1 MPLDDIQ
8 NAAIRK
14 IEELRSAGIDPY
26 PVKTGSVAAIGD
38 VCTAFVEER
47 LSDDVT
53 VAGRLTARREH
64 GKLAF
69 GDIRDDTGKIQL
81 FIRFNEIDEQVRFV
95 FGMLDLGD
103 WIRVSGPVM
112 RTKRGEISIAVKDLV
127 LLSKSIRPF
136 PDKWKGISDREL
148 RYRQRYVDLMMNQST
163 GEIFKTRAT
172 ILRSLRGTM
181 ERYDFLEVETP
192 VLQPIYG
199 GAHARP
205 FQTHHHVL
213 DEKLYLR
220 IALELNLKR
229 LLVGGMRRVYEI
241 GKCFRNEGMDRFHN
255 PEFQLLEA
263 YEAFSDME
271 GMMSLSQELIVD
283 AAHAV
288 CGSTT
293 FAYGEQTIDVNPPY
307 PRISLTDA
315 LSDALALDVMS
326 VPVDELRKKAVE
338 SEIAEIPVDAG
349 RMWFIDKLFSI
360 TVEPRILNPTFIVA
374 HPIEMSPL
382 AKADPEKPRYTSRFE
397 LVVAGRELVNG
408 YSELND
414 PVEQRLRL
422 QQQRVSGEE
431 RHPIDEDYLNALE
444 YGMPPAGGLGLG
456 IERLIMLLTDQP
468 SIQDVILF
476 PQMRSRSEYGSTGGD
491 SDT

>member
-1 MPLDDIQ
+1 
-8 NAAIRK
+8 
-14 IEELRSAGIDPY
+14 
-26 PVKTGSVAAIGD
+26 
-38 VCTAFVEER
+38 
-47 LSDDVT
+47 
-53 VAGRLTARREH
+53 
-64 GKLAF
+64 
-69 GDIRDDTGKIQL
+69 
-81 FIRFNEIDEQVRFV
+81 
-95 FGMLDLGD
+95 
-103 WIRVSGPVM
+103 
-112 RTKRGEISIAVKDLV
+112 
-127 LLSKSIRPF
+127 
-136 PDKWKGISDREL
+136 
-148 RYRQRYVDLMMNQST
+148 
-163 GEIFKTRAT
+163 
-172 ILRSLRGTM
+172 M
-181 ERYDFLEVETP
+181 ERYGFLEVETP

-220 IALELNLKR
+220 IALELSLKR

-288 CGSTT
+288 FDTTT
-293 FAYGEQTIDVNPPY
+293 FLYGDQTIDVNPPY
-307 PRISLTDA
+307 PSMSLTDA

-338 SEIAEIPVDAG
+338 SEIPEIPADAG

-382 AKADPEKPRYTSRFE
+382 AKANPEKPQYTSRFE
-397 LVVAGRELVNG
+397 LVVAGRELING

-422 QQQRVSGEE
+422 QQQRVSAEE

-456 IERLIMLLTDQP
+456 IDRLIMLLTDQS

-476 PQMRSRSEYGSTGGD
+476 PQMRSRSEDRFTGGD
-491 SDT
+491 SET